1 MPKTFVR
8 IHFSFNVFPILKD
21 ILVFTQLYQQPFL
34 LYLALLRETPR
45 DGRRDEEIRLNRIWL
60 ETRHTPQTLFLYR
73 ASRFAI
79 AVIFHVRSAV
89 KSSRR
94 QRPCTHNREH
104 GSSSVDDGDTFRSIV
119 RHSPRFF
126 AARESGVKTTIWPIL
141 HFVALDRDR
150 CRYSGQR

>member
-21 ILVFTQLYQQPFL
+21 ILVFTQLYEQPFL

-73 ASRFAI
+73 ANRLAFRYRRHLPCSLGREIEPTTTTVYTQPRTRKLIRGRRGHFSFDRSSFAP
-79 AVIFHVRSAV
+79 IFRSAR
-89 KSSRR
+89 KRSENHYLADS
-94 QRPCTHNREH
+94 
-104 GSSSVDDGDTFRSIV
+104 TFRG
-119 RHSPRFF
+119 
-126 AARESGVKTTIWPIL
+126 ARS
-141 HFVALDRDR
+141 R
-150 CRYSGQR
+150 